1 MSAISDPHVALPLLI
16 VIGLVSQLV
25 AWRLR
30 IPAIVFLLTT
40 GLVLGPWLGVLD
52 PRELL
57 GPFFDPLISFAVAII
72 LFEGGLSLHLS
83 DARRLGWPLVGM
95 VTVGPVV
102 TFVLGAAA
110 AHYLGGLTWPTSAV
124 LAAILVVTGPTVV
137 KPMLRQARLQ
147 RRPAQLLNWESI
159 VNDPLGALLAV
170 VALESSIAF
179 AEGTLGELWKLIP
192 LLLIS
197 AAAVGGLAGW
207 GLLKAMDEGWIP
219 EHLKVPTIFGG
230 VLAVFEGSNLFLLDE
245 AGLLA
250 VTVMGVVMANR
261 DSPSLESIRHF
272 KEDVATLL
280 VALLFLVM
288 AADLDWALLTKFNW
302 GAGFFVAAVLFVVRP
317 ASVWVALTGSGLSWR
332 EKALIGWIAPRGVVA
347 AAMGAALGGLL
358 VEHGYADGE
367 VLVPILFVVIM
378 STVVLHGLTVSP
390 LAARLGL
397 ASDSSRGILIVG
409 AERFA
414 LALGERLRDVG
425 AEVVFVDREFRRV
438 SRARQAGFEAV
449 YGDVLSEDTLDHV
462 PTERLEL
469 ALAATDDDHYNS
481 LVCVALSPHFGREK
495 TLSVTPVEGRDS
507 EKHLKGRMPWGEQGT
522 HSRFAG
528 RHWNGAE
535 FRSTRIT
542 EEYPYRRFR
551 EDHPRAQLLFSVR
564 EKSILALDED
574 DKVSPGARAVYIEG

>member
-1 MSAISDPHVALPLLI
+1 
-16 VIGLVSQLV
+16 
-25 AWRLR
+25 
-30 IPAIVFLLTT
+30 
-40 GLVLGPWLGVLD
+40 
-52 PRELL
+52 
-57 GPFFDPLISFAVAII
+57 
-72 LFEGGLSLHLS
+72 
-83 DARRLGWPLVGM
+83 
-95 VTVGPVV
+95 
-102 TFVLGAAA
+102 
-110 AHYLGGLTWPTSAV
+110 
-124 LAAILVVTGPTVV
+124 
-137 KPMLRQARLQ
+137 
-147 RRPAQLLNWESI
+147 
-159 VNDPLGALLAV
+159 
-170 VALESSIAF
+170 
-179 AEGTLGELWKLIP
+179 
-192 LLLIS
+192 
-197 AAAVGGLAGW
+197 
-207 GLLKAMDEGWIP
+207 
-219 EHLKVPTIFGG
+219 
-230 VLAVFEGSNLFLLDE
+230 
-245 AGLLA
+245 
-250 VTVMGVVMANR
+250 
-261 DSPSLESIRHF
+261 
-272 KEDVATLL
+272 
-280 VALLFLVM
+280 M
-288 AADLDWALLTKFNW
+288 AADLEWALLSKFNW
-302 GAGFFVAAVLFVVRP
+302 QAGLFVAAVLFVVRP
-317 ASVWVALTGSGLSWR
+317 ISVWTALTGSGLSWR

-367 VLVPILFVVIM
+367 VLVPVLFVVIL
-378 STVVLHGLTVSP
+378 SSVVLHGLTVSP

-397 ASDSSRGILIVG
+397 ASGTSRGILIVG

-507 EKHLKGRMPWGEQGT
+507 EMHLKGRLPWGEQGT

-542 EEYPYRRFR
+542 EEYPYKRFR

-564 EKSILALDED
+564 EKSIAALDED
-574 DKVSPGARAVYIEG
+574 HKVSPGTRAVYLDG